1 MAAAAAEAADNAT
14 AVKIKNNTLIS
25 KKKQGLLYA
34 VLVYFLSDFCYNKT
48 VNNSIEVAMKK
59 IVAGIL
65 AHVDAGKTT
74 LAEAMLYRTGKL
86 RKIGRVDHGDTALDT
101 HTLERERGI
110 TIFASQAVFSTDKIE
125 VTLLDTPGH
134 VDFSSETERVLGV
147 LDYAILVISGLDG
160 VQAHTRTLWKLLKVY
175 NVPTF
180 VFVTKM
186 DFARKSRD
194 EIIKN
199 LNSEL
204 DGSFIDFSDISTVGE
219 ELALCSESMMEKF
232 LGGEVLTDD
241 EIAKA
246 IAARQVIPCFFGSG
260 LKTEGIDESIAAMER
275 FTLQKIYPSSFGA
288 KVFKISHDPQGV
300 RLTHIKVTGGSVKVR
315 DIINDEKVSGIRIYS
330 GAKFAASDE
339 VGAGEICVL
348 TGLDNTCNGQGLGF
362 ESSGESAVLE
372 PVMNYRIVLPKECDA
387 QTMLPKLRELE
398 EEDPQLHVSWNS
410 HLREIHVGLMGEV
423 QAEILKSI
431 VAERFGVNIDIDSG
445 RVMYKETIA
454 DTVEGVGHYEPLR
467 HYAEVHLIMEPLP
480 RGSGLLFKSDCSEDV
495 LDRNWQRLI
504 LMHLGEK
511 QHLGVLTGSPIT
523 DMKITLAAGRAHVK
537 HTEGGDFRQ
546 ATYRAVRQG
555 LMKAKSRLL
564 EPYFSFRLE
573 VPNEQIGRAISDIRM
588 KSGTFDSPEDSGGIS
603 ILKGKAPVTELNGY
617 ASEVAAYTGGRGHL
631 YCESAGYDECHN
643 AEKVIAELAYD
654 PEADLDNTP
663 DSVFCA
669 HGGGFGVKWDKVE
682 EYMHLE
688 SCLKKE
694 KPFTPS
700 VNRRNLHIDDK
711 ELEAI
716 MEREFGKPKY
726 ELYRPKEKAAD
737 EENET
742 VELSDRK
749 NYVLVDGYNVIFA
762 WDELKSLADTD
773 LGAARERLMEILC
786 NYGAYTKNDVVLVF
800 DAYKVP
806 GNTGERFDF
815 HNIHVAYTK
824 ERELG
829 DVYIERLISEI
840 GKNDRV
846 RVVTSDNLI
855 QLSAV
860 RFGVLRMSAAEFER
874 EVDSVHAKIGKF
886 LDEIREK
893 NSKTTVD
900 EITEI

>member
-1 MAAAAAEAADNAT
+1 
-14 AVKIKNNTLIS
+14 
-25 KKKQGLLYA
+25 
-34 VLVYFLSDFCYNKT
+34 
-48 VNNSIEVAMKK
+48 MKK
-59 IVAGIL
+59 IIAGIL

-101 HTLERERGI
+101 HALERERGI
-110 TIFASQAVFSTDKIE
+110 TIFASQAVFSTDKME

-134 VDFSSETERVLGV
+134 VDFSSETERTLGV

-160 VQAHTRTLWKLLKVY
+160 VQSHTLTLWKLLRLY
-175 NVPTF
+175 GVPTF

-186 DFARKSRD
+186 DFARKSRE
-194 EIIKN
+194 EIIEN

-204 DGSFIDFSDISTVGE
+204 DGDFVDFGDEAAMSEG
-219 ELALCSESMMEKF
+219 LALCSESMMEKY
-232 LGGEVLTDD
+232 LGGETIDER
-241 EIAKA
+241 EIAEA
-246 IAARQVIPCFFGSG
+246 IKLRQVFPCFFGSG
-260 LKTEGIDESIAAMER
+260 LKLDGIDEFIDALEKYTIQPEYSEA
-275 FTLQKIYPSSFGA
+275 FGA

-300 RLTHIKVTGGSVKVR
+300 RLTHIKVTGGSIKVR
-315 DIINDEKVSGIRIYS
+315 EMIGDEKISGIRIYS
-330 GAKFAASDE
+330 GAKFITADE
-339 VGAGEICVL
+339 GKSGEICAL
-348 TGLDNTCNGQGLGF
+348 TGLDKTHNGQGLGF
-362 ESSGESAVLE
+362 ESAGERPTLE
-372 PVMNYRIVLPKECDA
+372 PVMNYRVVLPDGCDA
-387 QTMLPKLRELE
+387 DTILPKLRELE
-398 EEDPQLHVSWNS
+398 EEDPQLHVTWNS
-410 HLREIHVGLMGEV
+410 HLKEIHVGLMGDV

-431 VAERFGVNIDIDSG
+431 VAERFGVKIDIDSG
-445 RVMYKETIA
+445 RVMYKETIENK
-454 DTVEGVGHYEPLR
+454 VEGIGHYEPLR

-480 RGSGLLFKSDCSEDV
+480 SGSGLVFRTDCSEDT

-523 DMKITLAAGRAHVK
+523 DMRITLAAGRAHIK

-555 LMKAKSRLL
+555 LMQAKSKLL

-573 VPNEQIGRAISDIRM
+573 VPSEQIGRAINDIRM
-588 KSGTFDSPEDSGGIS
+588 KSGSFDSPEESGGIS
-603 ILKGKAPVTELNGY
+603 VLRGRAPVTELNGY
-617 ASEVAAYTGGRGHL
+617 ASEVAAYTGGRGRL
-631 YCESAGYDECHN
+631 YCESAGYDDCHN

-654 PEADLDNTP
+654 PEADLENTP

-669 HGGGFGVKWDKVE
+669 HGGGFGVKWNKVG

-688 SCLKKE
+688 SCLEKE
-694 KPFTPS
+694 KPYTPP

-726 ELYRPKEKAAD
+726 ELYRPTAKKNDGNQTDFEMT
-737 EENET
+737 E
-742 VELSDRK
+742 RK
-749 NYVLVDGYNVIFA
+749 SYVLVDGYNVIFA

-786 NYGAYTKNDVVLVF
+786 NYSAYTKNNVVLVF

-815 HNIHVAYTK
+815 HNIHVVYTK

-829 DVYIERLISEI
+829 DVYIEKLISEI

-860 RFGVLRMSAAEFER
+860 RFGVLRMSAAEFEH

-893 NSKTTVD
+893 NPKTKID
-900 EITEI
+900 EIVK

>member
-1 MAAAAAEAADNAT
+1 
-14 AVKIKNNTLIS
+14 
-25 KKKQGLLYA
+25 
-34 VLVYFLSDFCYNKT
+34 
-48 VNNSIEVAMKK
+48 MKK
-59 IVAGIL
+59 IIAGIL

-101 HTLERERGI
+101 HALERERGI
-110 TIFASQAVFSTDKIE
+110 TIFASQAVFSTDKME

-134 VDFSSETERVLGV
+134 VDFSSETERTLGV

-160 VQAHTRTLWKLLKVY
+160 VQSHTLTLWKLLRLY
-175 NVPTF
+175 GVPTF

-186 DFARKSRD
+186 DFARKSRE
-194 EIIKN
+194 EIIEN

-204 DGSFIDFSDISTVGE
+204 DGEFVDFGDEAAMSEG
-219 ELALCSESMMEKF
+219 LALCSESMMEKY
-232 LGGEVLTDD
+232 LGGETIDER
-241 EIAKA
+241 EIAEA
-246 IAARQVIPCFFGSG
+246 IKLRQVFPCFFGSG
-260 LKTEGIDESIAAMER
+260 LKLDGIDEFIDALEKYTIQPEYSEA
-275 FTLQKIYPSSFGA
+275 FGA

-300 RLTHIKVTGGSVKVR
+300 RLTHIKVTGGSIKVR
-315 DIINDEKVSGIRIYS
+315 EMIGNEKISGIRIYS
-330 GAKFAASDE
+330 GAKFTTADE
-339 VGAGEICVL
+339 GKSGEICAL
-348 TGLDNTCNGQGLGF
+348 TGLDKTHNGQGLGF
-362 ESSGESAVLE
+362 ESAGERPTLE
-372 PVMNYRIVLPKECDA
+372 PVMNYRVVLPDGCDA
-387 QTMLPKLRELE
+387 DTILPKLRELE
-398 EEDPQLHVSWNS
+398 EEDPQLHVTWNS
-410 HLREIHVGLMGEV
+410 HLKEIHVGLMGDV

-431 VAERFGVNIDIDSG
+431 VAERFGVKIDIDSG
-445 RVMYKETIA
+445 RVMYKETIENK
-454 DTVEGVGHYEPLR
+454 VEGIGHYEPLR

-480 RGSGLLFKSDCSEDV
+480 RGSGLVFRTDCSEDT

-523 DMKITLAAGRAHVK
+523 DMRITLAAGRAHIK

-555 LMKAKSRLL
+555 LMQAKSKLL

-573 VPNEQIGRAISDIRM
+573 VPSEQIGRAINDIRM
-588 KSGTFDSPEDSGGIS
+588 KSGSFDSPEESGGIS
-603 ILKGKAPVTELNGY
+603 VLRGRAPVTELNGY
-617 ASEVAAYTGGRGHL
+617 ASEVAAYTGGRGRL
-631 YCESAGYDECHN
+631 YCESAGYDDCHN

-654 PEADLDNTP
+654 PEADLENTP

-669 HGGGFGVKWDKVE
+669 HGGGFGVKWNKVG

-688 SCLKKE
+688 SCLEKE
-694 KPFTPS
+694 KPYTPP

-716 MEREFGKPKY
+716 MEREFGKPKH
-726 ELYRPKEKAAD
+726 ELYRPTAKKND
-737 EENET
+737 ENQTDFEMTE
-742 VELSDRK
+742 RK
-749 NYVLVDGYNVIFA
+749 SYVLVDGYNVIFA

-786 NYGAYTKNDVVLVF
+786 NYSAYTKNNVVLVF

-815 HNIHVAYTK
+815 HNIHVVYTK

-829 DVYIERLISEI
+829 DVYIEKLISEI

-893 NSKTTVD
+893 NPKTKID
-900 EITEI
+900 EIVK

>member
-1 MAAAAAEAADNAT
+1 
-14 AVKIKNNTLIS
+14 
-25 KKKQGLLYA
+25 
-34 VLVYFLSDFCYNKT
+34 
-48 VNNSIEVAMKK
+48 MKK
-59 IVAGIL
+59 IIAGIL

-101 HTLERERGI
+101 HVLERERGI

-134 VDFSSETERVLGV
+134 VDFSSETERTLGV

-160 VQAHTRTLWKLLKVY
+160 VQSHTLTLWKLLRLY
-175 NVPTF
+175 GVPTF

-186 DFARKSRD
+186 DFARKSRE
-194 EIIKN
+194 EIIEN

-204 DGSFIDFSDISTVGE
+204 DGEFVDFGDEAAMSEG
-219 ELALCSESMMEKF
+219 LALCNESMMEKY
-232 LGGEVLTDD
+232 LGGETID
-241 EIAKA
+241 EREISEA
-246 IAARQVIPCFFGSG
+246 IKLRQVFPCFFGSG
-260 LKTEGIDESIAAMER
+260 LKLDGIDEFIDALEKYTIQPEYSEA
-275 FTLQKIYPSSFGA
+275 FGA

-300 RLTHIKVTGGSVKVR
+300 RLTHIKVTGGSIKVR
-315 DIINDEKVSGIRIYS
+315 EMIGDEKISGIRIYS
-330 GAKFAASDE
+330 GAKFTTADE
-339 VGAGEICVL
+339 GKSGEICAL
-348 TGLDNTCNGQGLGF
+348 TGLDKTHNGQGLGF
-362 ESSGESAVLE
+362 EAAGERPTLE
-372 PVMNYRIVLPKECDA
+372 PVMNYRVVLPDGCDA
-387 QTMLPKLRELE
+387 DTILPKLRELE
-398 EEDPQLHVSWNS
+398 EEDPQLHVTWNS
-410 HLREIHVGLMGEV
+410 HLKEIHVGLMGDV

-431 VAERFGVNIDIDSG
+431 VAERFGVKIDIDSG
-445 RVMYKETIA
+445 RVMYKETIGNK
-454 DTVEGVGHYEPLR
+454 VEGIGHYEPLR

-480 RGSGLLFKSDCSEDV
+480 RGSGLVFRTDCSEDT

-523 DMKITLAAGRAHVK
+523 DMRITLAAGRAHIK

-555 LMKAKSRLL
+555 LMQAKSKLL

-573 VPNEQIGRAISDIRM
+573 VPSEQIGRAINDIRM
-588 KSGTFDSPEDSGGIS
+588 RSGSFDSPEESGGIS
-603 ILKGKAPVTELNGY
+603 VLRGRAPVTELNGY
-617 ASEVAAYTGGRGHL
+617 ASEVAAYTGGRGRL
-631 YCESAGYDECHN
+631 YCESAGYDDCHN

-654 PEADLDNTP
+654 PEADLENTP

-669 HGGGFGVKWDKVE
+669 HGGGFGVKWNKVG

-688 SCLKKE
+688 SCLEKE
-694 KPFTPS
+694 KPYTPP

-726 ELYRPKEKAAD
+726 ELYRPTAKKNDGNQTDFEMT
-737 EENET
+737 E
-742 VELSDRK
+742 RK
-749 NYVLVDGYNVIFA
+749 SYVLVDGYNVIFA

-786 NYGAYTKNDVVLVF
+786 NYSAYTKNNVVLVF

-815 HNIHVAYTK
+815 HNIHVVYTK

-829 DVYIERLISEI
+829 DVYIEKLISEI

-893 NSKTTVD
+893 NPKTKID
-900 EITEI
+900 EIVK

>member
-1 MAAAAAEAADNAT
+1 
-14 AVKIKNNTLIS
+14 
-25 KKKQGLLYA
+25 
-34 VLVYFLSDFCYNKT
+34 
-48 VNNSIEVAMKK
+48 MKK
-59 IVAGIL
+59 IIAGIL

-101 HTLERERGI
+101 HALERERGI
-110 TIFASQAVFSTDKIE
+110 TIFASQAVFSTDKME

-134 VDFSSETERVLGV
+134 VDFSSETERTLGV

-160 VQAHTRTLWKLLKVY
+160 VQSHTLTLWKLLRLY
-175 NVPTF
+175 GVPTF

-186 DFARKSRD
+186 DFARKSRE
-194 EIIKN
+194 EIIEN

-204 DGSFIDFSDISTVGE
+204 DGEFVDFGDESAMSEG
-219 ELALCSESMMEKF
+219 LALCNESMMEKY
-232 LGGEVLTDD
+232 LGGETIDER
-241 EIAKA
+241 EIAEA
-246 IAARQVIPCFFGSG
+246 IKLRQVFPCFFGSG
-260 LKTEGIDESIAAMER
+260 LKLDGIDEFIDALEKYTIQPEYSEA
-275 FTLQKIYPSSFGA
+275 FGA

-300 RLTHIKVTGGSVKVR
+300 RLTHIKVTGGSIKVR
-315 DIINDEKVSGIRIYS
+315 EMIGDEKISGIRIYS
-330 GAKFAASDE
+330 GAKFTTADE
-339 VGAGEICVL
+339 GRSGEICAL
-348 TGLDNTCNGQGLGF
+348 TGLDKTHNGQGLGF
-362 ESSGESAVLE
+362 EAAGERPTLE
-372 PVMNYRIVLPKECDA
+372 PVMNYRVVLPDGCDA
-387 QTMLPKLRELE
+387 DTILPKLRELE
-398 EEDPQLHVSWNS
+398 EEDPQLHVTWNS
-410 HLREIHVGLMGEV
+410 HLKEIHVGLMGDV

-431 VAERFGVNIDIDSG
+431 VAERFGVKIDIDSG
-445 RVMYKETIA
+445 RVMYKETIENK
-454 DTVEGVGHYEPLR
+454 VEGIGHYEPLR

-480 RGSGLLFKSDCSEDV
+480 RGSGLVFRTDCSEDT

-523 DMKITLAAGRAHVK
+523 DMRITLAAGRAHIK

-555 LMKAKSRLL
+555 LMQAKSKLL

-573 VPNEQIGRAISDIRM
+573 VPSEQIGRAINDIRM
-588 KSGTFDSPEDSGGIS
+588 KSGSFDSPEESGGIS
-603 ILKGKAPVTELNGY
+603 VLRGRAPVTELNGY
-617 ASEVAAYTGGRGHL
+617 ASEVAAYTGGRGRL
-631 YCESAGYDECHN
+631 YCESAGYDDCHN
-643 AEKVIAELAYD
+643 AEKVIAELDYD
-654 PEADLDNTP
+654 PEADLENTP

-669 HGGGFGVKWDKVE
+669 HGGGFGVKWNKVG

-688 SCLKKE
+688 SCLEKE
-694 KPFTPS
+694 KPYTPP

-726 ELYRPKEKAAD
+726 ELYRP
-737 EENET
+737 T
-742 VELSDRK
+742 VKKNDGNQTDFEMTERK
-749 NYVLVDGYNVIFA
+749 SYVLVDGYNVIFA
-762 WDELKSLADTD
+762 WDELKSLADTN

-786 NYGAYTKNDVVLVF
+786 NYSAYTKNNVVLVF

-815 HNIHVAYTK
+815 HNIHVVYTK

-829 DVYIERLISEI
+829 DVYIEKLISEI

-893 NSKTTVD
+893 NPKTKID
-900 EITEI
+900 EIVK

>member
-1 MAAAAAEAADNAT
+1 
-14 AVKIKNNTLIS
+14 
-25 KKKQGLLYA
+25 
-34 VLVYFLSDFCYNKT
+34 
-48 VNNSIEVAMKK
+48 MKK

-134 VDFSSETERVLGV
+134 VDFSSETERTLSV

-160 VQAHTRTLWKLLKVY
+160 VQSHTLTLWKLLKFY
-175 NVPTF
+175 NIPTF

-186 DFARKSRD
+186 DFARKSRE
-194 EIIKN
+194 EIIEN

-204 DGSFIDFSDISTVGE
+204 DGEFVDFGDE
-219 ELALCSESMMEKF
+219 EAVSENMALCSESLMEKY
-232 LGGEVLTDD
+232 LSGEEIDEK
-241 EIAKA
+241 EIAEA
-246 IAARQVIPCFFGSG
+246 IKLRKIFPCFFGSG
-260 LKTEGIDESIAAMER
+260 LKLDGIDKFIKALEEYTIQPE
-275 FTLQKIYPSSFGA
+275 YPEGFGA
-288 KVFKISHDPQGV
+288 KVFKISHDSQGV
-300 RLTHIKVTGGSVKVR
+300 RLTHVKVTGGSVKVR
-315 DIINDEKVSGIRIYS
+315 EMIGDEKISGIRIYS
-330 GAKFAASDE
+330 GAKFTTADE
-339 VGAGEICVL
+339 VESGGICAL
-348 TGLDNTCNGQGLGF
+348 TGLDKTYNGQGLGF
-362 ESSGESAVLE
+362 EDAGEKPTLE
-372 PVMNYRIVLPKECDA
+372 PVMNYRVVLPDGCDA
-387 QTMLPKLRELE
+387 DTLLPKLRELE
-398 EEDPQLHVSWNS
+398 EEDPQLHVTWNS
-410 HLREIHVGLMGEV
+410 HLKEIHVGLMGEV

-431 VAERFGVNIDIDSG
+431 VAERFDVKIDIDSG
-445 RVMYKETIA
+445 RVMYKETVENK
-454 DTVEGVGHYEPLR
+454 VEGVGHYEPLR

-480 RGSGLLFKSDCSEDV
+480 RGSGLVFKTDCSEDT

-523 DMKITLAAGRAHVK
+523 DMKITLAAGRAHIK

-555 LMKAKSRLL
+555 LMQAKLKLL

-573 VPNEQIGRAISDIRM
+573 VPSEQIGRAINDIRM
-588 KSGTFDSPEDSGGIS
+588 KSGSFESPEESGGIS
-603 ILKGKAPVTELNGY
+603 VLSGRAPVTELNGY
-617 ASEVAAYTGGRGHL
+617 ASEVAAYTGGRGRL
-631 YCESAGYDECHN
+631 YCESAGYDDCHN

-654 PEADLDNTP
+654 PEADLENTP

-669 HGGGFGVKWDKVE
+669 HGGGFGVKWNKVG

-688 SCLKKE
+688 SCLEKE
-694 KPFTPS
+694 KPYTPP

-716 MEREFGKPKY
+716 MEREFGKPRY
-726 ELYRPKEKAAD
+726 ELYRPTAKKED
-737 EENET
+737 EQSNFEFAE
-742 VELSDRK
+742 RK
-749 NYVLVDGYNVIFA
+749 SYVLVDGYNVIFA

-786 NYGAYTKNDVVLVF
+786 NYSAYTKNNVVLVF

-815 HNIHVAYTK
+815 HNIHVVYTK

-829 DVYIERLISEI
+829 DVYIEKLISEI

-893 NSKTTVD
+893 NSKTKID
-900 EITEI
+900 DIIE

>member
-1 MAAAAAEAADNAT
+1 
-14 AVKIKNNTLIS
+14 
-25 KKKQGLLYA
+25 
-34 VLVYFLSDFCYNKT
+34 
-48 VNNSIEVAMKK
+48 MKK
-59 IVAGIL
+59 IIAGIL

-101 HTLERERGI
+101 HALERERGI
-110 TIFASQAVFSTDKIE
+110 TIFASQAVFSTDKME

-134 VDFSSETERVLGV
+134 VDFSSETERTLGV

-160 VQAHTRTLWKLLKVY
+160 VQSHTLTLWKLLRLY
-175 NVPTF
+175 SVPTF

-186 DFARKSRD
+186 DFARKSRE
-194 EIIKN
+194 EIIEN

-204 DGSFIDFSDISTVGE
+204 DGDFVDFGDEAAMSEG
-219 ELALCSESMMEKF
+219 LALCNESMMEKY
-232 LGGEVLTDD
+232 LGGETIDER
-241 EIAKA
+241 EIAEA
-246 IAARQVIPCFFGSG
+246 IKLRQVFPCFFGSG
-260 LKTEGIDESIAAMER
+260 LKLDGIDEFIDALEKYTIQPEYSEA
-275 FTLQKIYPSSFGA
+275 FGA

-300 RLTHIKVTGGSVKVR
+300 RLTHIKVTGGSIKVR
-315 DIINDEKVSGIRIYS
+315 EMIGDEKISGIRIYS
-330 GAKFAASDE
+330 GAKFTTADE
-339 VGAGEICVL
+339 GKSGEICAL
-348 TGLDNTCNGQGLGF
+348 TGLDKTHNGQGLGF
-362 ESSGESAVLE
+362 EAAGERPTLE
-372 PVMNYRIVLPKECDA
+372 PVMNYRVVLPDGCDA
-387 QTMLPKLRELE
+387 DTILPKLRELE
-398 EEDPQLHVSWNS
+398 EEDPQLHVTWNS
-410 HLREIHVGLMGEV
+410 HLKEIHVGLMGDV

-431 VAERFGVNIDIDSG
+431 VAERFGVKIDIDSG
-445 RVMYKETIA
+445 RVMYKETIENK
-454 DTVEGVGHYEPLR
+454 VEGIGHYEPLR

-480 RGSGLLFKSDCSEDV
+480 RGSGLVFRTDCSEDT

-523 DMKITLAAGRAHVK
+523 DMRITLAAGRAHIK

-555 LMKAKSRLL
+555 LMQAKSKLL

-573 VPNEQIGRAISDIRM
+573 VPSEQIGRAINDIRM
-588 KSGTFDSPEDSGGIS
+588 KSGSFDSPEESGGIS
-603 ILKGKAPVTELNGY
+603 VLRGRAPVTELNGY
-617 ASEVAAYTGGRGHL
+617 ASEVAAYTGGRGRL
-631 YCESAGYDECHN
+631 YCESAGYDDCHN
-643 AEKVIAELAYD
+643 AEKVIAELDYD
-654 PEADLDNTP
+654 PEADLENTP

-669 HGGGFGVKWDKVE
+669 HGGGFGVKWNKVG

-688 SCLKKE
+688 SCLEKE
-694 KPFTPS
+694 KPYTPP

-726 ELYRPKEKAAD
+726 ELYRPTAKKNDGNQTDFEMT
-737 EENET
+737 E
-742 VELSDRK
+742 RK
-749 NYVLVDGYNVIFA
+749 SYVLVDGYNVIFA

-786 NYGAYTKNDVVLVF
+786 NYSAYTKNNVVLVF

-815 HNIHVAYTK
+815 HNIHVVYTK

-829 DVYIERLISEI
+829 DVYIEKLISEI

-893 NSKTTVD
+893 NPKTKID
-900 EITEI
+900 EIVK

>member
-1 MAAAAAEAADNAT
+1 
-14 AVKIKNNTLIS
+14 
-25 KKKQGLLYA
+25 
-34 VLVYFLSDFCYNKT
+34 
-48 VNNSIEVAMKK
+48 MKK

-134 VDFSSETERVLGV
+134 VDFSSETERTLSV

-160 VQAHTRTLWKLLKVY
+160 VQSHTLTLWKLLKLY

-186 DFARKSRD
+186 DFARKSRE
-194 EIIKN
+194 EIIEN

-204 DGSFIDFSDISTVGE
+204 DGEFVDFCDEAAMAES
-219 ELALCSESMMEKF
+219 LALCSESLMEKY
-232 LGGEVLTDD
+232 LGGETIDEK
-241 EIAKA
+241 EIAKTVKM
-246 IAARQVIPCFFGSG
+246 RQVFPCFFGSG
-260 LKTEGIDESIAAMER
+260 LKLDGIDEFISALEKY
-275 FTLQKIYPSSFGA
+275 TVEPEYPEAFGA

-315 DIINDEKVSGIRIYS
+315 EMIGDEKISGIRLYS
-330 GAKFAASDE
+330 GAKFTTADE
-339 VGAGEICVL
+339 VKSGEICAL
-348 TGLDNTCNGQGLGF
+348 TGLDKTRNGQGIGF
-362 ESSGESAVLE
+362 EAAGEKPTLE
-372 PVMNYRIVLPKECDA
+372 PVMNYRVVLPPECDA
-387 QTMLPKLRELE
+387 DTLLPKLRELE
-398 EEDPQLHVSWNS
+398 EEDPQLHVTWNS
-410 HLREIHVGLMGEV
+410 HLKEIHVGLMGEV

-431 VAERFGVNIDIDSG
+431 VAERFGIKIDIDSG
-445 RVMYKETIA
+445 RVMYKETIEN
-454 DTVEGVGHYEPLR
+454 TVEGVGHYEPLR

-480 RGSGLLFKSDCSEDV
+480 RGGGLVLKTDCSEDT

-523 DMKITLAAGRAHVK
+523 DMKITLAAGRAHIK

-555 LMKAKSRLL
+555 LMQAKSKLL

-573 VPNEQIGRAISDIRM
+573 VPSEQIGRAINDIRM
-588 KSGTFDSPEDSGGIS
+588 KLGSFDSPEESGGMS
-603 ILKGKAPVTELNGY
+603 VLRGKAPVTELNGY
-617 ASEVAAYTGGRGHL
+617 ASEVAAYTGGRGRL
-631 YCESAGYDECHN
+631 YCESAGYDDCHN
-643 AEKVIAELAYD
+643 AEKVIAEMNYN

-669 HGGGFGVKWDKVE
+669 HGGGFAVKWNKVG

-688 SCLKKE
+688 SCLEKE
-694 KPFTPS
+694 KPYTPP

-726 ELYRPKEKAAD
+726 ELYRTTARNEEATAD
-737 EENET
+737 I
-742 VELSDRK
+742 ELTERK

-773 LGAARERLMEILC
+773 LGAARERLMEIMC
-786 NYGAYTKNDVVLVF
+786 NYSAYTKNNVVLVF

-806 GNTGERFDF
+806 GNKGERFDF
-815 HNIHVAYTK
+815 HNIHVVYTK

-829 DVYIERLISEI
+829 DVYIEKLISEI

-893 NSKTTVD
+893 NPKTKID
-900 EITEI
+900 EII

>member
-1 MAAAAAEAADNAT
+1 
-14 AVKIKNNTLIS
+14 
-25 KKKQGLLYA
+25 
-34 VLVYFLSDFCYNKT
+34 
-48 VNNSIEVAMKK
+48 MKK
-59 IVAGIL
+59 IIAGIL

-101 HTLERERGI
+101 HALERERGI
-110 TIFASQAVFSTDKIE
+110 TIFASQAVFSTDKME

-134 VDFSSETERVLGV
+134 VDFSSETERTLGV

-160 VQAHTRTLWKLLKVY
+160 VQSHTLTLWKLLRLY
-175 NVPTF
+175 GVPTF

-186 DFARKSRD
+186 DFARKSRE
-194 EIIKN
+194 EIIEN

-204 DGSFIDFSDISTVGE
+204 DGEFVDFGDETAMSEG
-219 ELALCSESMMEKF
+219 LALCSESMMEKY
-232 LGGEVLTDD
+232 LGGETIDER
-241 EIAKA
+241 EIAEA
-246 IAARQVIPCFFGSG
+246 IKLRQVFPCFFGSG
-260 LKTEGIDESIAAMER
+260 LKLDGIDEFIDALEKYTIQLEYSEA
-275 FTLQKIYPSSFGA
+275 FGA

-300 RLTHIKVTGGSVKVR
+300 RLTHIKVTGGSIKVR
-315 DIINDEKVSGIRIYS
+315 EMIGDEKISGIRIYS
-330 GAKFAASDE
+330 GAKFTTADE
-339 VGAGEICVL
+339 GKSGEICAL
-348 TGLDNTCNGQGLGF
+348 TGLDKTHNGQGLGF
-362 ESSGESAVLE
+362 EAAGERPTLE
-372 PVMNYRIVLPKECDA
+372 PVMNYRVVLPDGCDA
-387 QTMLPKLRELE
+387 DTILPKLRELE
-398 EEDPQLHVSWNS
+398 EEDPQLHVTWNS
-410 HLREIHVGLMGEV
+410 HLKEIHVGLMGDV

-431 VAERFGVNIDIDSG
+431 VAERFGVKIDIDSG
-445 RVMYKETIA
+445 RVMYKETIENK
-454 DTVEGVGHYEPLR
+454 VEGIGHYEPLR

-480 RGSGLLFKSDCSEDV
+480 RGSGLVFRTDCSEDT

-511 QHLGVLTGSPIT
+511 QHLGVMTGSPIT
-523 DMKITLAAGRAHVK
+523 DMRITLAAGRAHIK

-555 LMKAKSRLL
+555 LMQAKSKLL

-573 VPNEQIGRAISDIRM
+573 VPSEQIGRAINDIRM
-588 KSGTFDSPEDSGGIS
+588 KSGSFDSPEESGGIS
-603 ILKGKAPVTELNGY
+603 VLRGRAPVTELNGY
-617 ASEVAAYTGGRGHL
+617 ASEVAAYTGGRGRL
-631 YCESAGYDECHN
+631 YCESAGYDDCHN

-654 PEADLDNTP
+654 PEADLENTP

-669 HGGGFGVKWDKVE
+669 HGGGFGVKWNKVG

-688 SCLKKE
+688 SCLEKE
-694 KPFTPS
+694 KPYTPP

-726 ELYRPKEKAAD
+726 ELYRP
-737 EENET
+737 T
-742 VELSDRK
+742 VKKNDGNQTDFEMTERK
-749 NYVLVDGYNVIFA
+749 SYVLVDGYNVIFA

-786 NYGAYTKNDVVLVF
+786 NYSAYTKNNVVLVF

-815 HNIHVAYTK
+815 HNIHVVYTK

-829 DVYIERLISEI
+829 DVYIEKLISEI

-893 NSKTTVD
+893 NPKTKID
-900 EITEI
+900 EIVK

>member
-1 MAAAAAEAADNAT
+1 
-14 AVKIKNNTLIS
+14 
-25 KKKQGLLYA
+25 
-34 VLVYFLSDFCYNKT
+34 
-48 VNNSIEVAMKK
+48 MKK
-59 IVAGIL
+59 IIAGIL

-101 HTLERERGI
+101 HALERERGI
-110 TIFASQAVFSTDKIE
+110 TIFASQAVFSTDKME

-134 VDFSSETERVLGV
+134 VDFSSETERTLGV

-160 VQAHTRTLWKLLKVY
+160 VQSHTLTLWKLLRLY
-175 NVPTF
+175 GVPTF

-186 DFARKSRD
+186 DFARKSRE
-194 EIIKN
+194 EIIEN

-204 DGSFIDFSDISTVGE
+204 DGEFVDFGDEASMSEG
-219 ELALCSESMMEKF
+219 LALCSESMMEKY
-232 LGGEVLTDD
+232 LGGETIDER
-241 EIAKA
+241 EIAEA
-246 IAARQVIPCFFGSG
+246 IKLRQVFPCFFGSG
-260 LKTEGIDESIAAMER
+260 LKLDGIDEFIDALEKYTIQPEYSEA
-275 FTLQKIYPSSFGA
+275 FGA

-300 RLTHIKVTGGSVKVR
+300 RLTHIKVTGGSIKVR
-315 DIINDEKVSGIRIYS
+315 EMIGDEKISGIRIYS
-330 GAKFAASDE
+330 GAKFTTADE
-339 VGAGEICVL
+339 GKSGEICAL
-348 TGLDNTCNGQGLGF
+348 TGLDKTHNGQGLGF
-362 ESSGESAVLE
+362 EAVGERPTLE
-372 PVMNYRIVLPKECDA
+372 PVMNYRVVLPDGCDA
-387 QTMLPKLRELE
+387 DTILPKLRELE
-398 EEDPQLHVSWNS
+398 EEDPQLHVTWNS
-410 HLREIHVGLMGEV
+410 HLKEIHVGLMGDV

-431 VAERFGVNIDIDSG
+431 VAERFGVKIDIDSG
-445 RVMYKETIA
+445 RVMYKETIENK
-454 DTVEGVGHYEPLR
+454 VEGIGHYEPLR

-480 RGSGLLFKSDCSEDV
+480 RGSGLVFRTDCSEDT

-523 DMKITLAAGRAHVK
+523 DMRITLAAGRAHIK

-555 LMKAKSRLL
+555 LMQAKSKLL

-573 VPNEQIGRAISDIRM
+573 VPSEQIGRAINDIRM
-588 KSGTFDSPEDSGGIS
+588 KSGSFDSPEESGGIS
-603 ILKGKAPVTELNGY
+603 VLRGRAPVTELNGY
-617 ASEVAAYTGGRGHL
+617 ASEVAAYTGGRGRL
-631 YCESAGYDECHN
+631 YCESAGYDDCHN

-654 PEADLDNTP
+654 PEADLENTP

-669 HGGGFGVKWDKVE
+669 HGGGFGVKWNKVG

-688 SCLKKE
+688 SCLEKE
-694 KPFTPS
+694 KPYTPP

-726 ELYRPKEKAAD
+726 ELYRP
-737 EENET
+737 T
-742 VELSDRK
+742 VKKNDGNQTDFEMTERK
-749 NYVLVDGYNVIFA
+749 SYVLVDGYNVIFA
-762 WDELKSLADTD
+762 WDELKSLADTN

-786 NYGAYTKNDVVLVF
+786 NYSAYTKNSVVLVF

-815 HNIHVAYTK
+815 HNIHVVYTK

-829 DVYIERLISEI
+829 DVYIEKLISEI

-893 NSKTTVD
+893 NPKTKID
-900 EITEI
+900 EIVK

>member
-1 MAAAAAEAADNAT
+1 
-14 AVKIKNNTLIS
+14 
-25 KKKQGLLYA
+25 
-34 VLVYFLSDFCYNKT
+34 
-48 VNNSIEVAMKK
+48 MKK
-59 IVAGIL
+59 IIAGIL

-101 HTLERERGI
+101 HALERERGI
-110 TIFASQAVFSTDKIE
+110 TIFASQAVFSTDKME

-134 VDFSSETERVLGV
+134 VDFSSETERTLGV

-160 VQAHTRTLWKLLKVY
+160 VQSHTLTLWKLLRLY
-175 NVPTF
+175 GVPTF

-186 DFARKSRD
+186 DFARKRRE
-194 EIIKN
+194 EIIEN

-204 DGSFIDFSDISTVGE
+204 DGDFVDFGDEAAMSEG
-219 ELALCSESMMEKF
+219 LALCSESMMEKY
-232 LGGEVLTDD
+232 LGGETIDER
-241 EIAKA
+241 EIAEA
-246 IAARQVIPCFFGSG
+246 IKLRQVFPCFFGSG
-260 LKTEGIDESIAAMER
+260 LKLDGIDEFIDALEKYTIQPEYSEA
-275 FTLQKIYPSSFGA
+275 FGA

-300 RLTHIKVTGGSVKVR
+300 RLTHIKVTGGSIKVR
-315 DIINDEKVSGIRIYS
+315 EMIGDEKISGIRIYS
-330 GAKFAASDE
+330 GAKFTTADE
-339 VGAGEICVL
+339 GKSGEICAL
-348 TGLDNTCNGQGLGF
+348 TGLDKTHNGQGLGF
-362 ESSGESAVLE
+362 EAAGERPTLE
-372 PVMNYRIVLPKECDA
+372 PVMNYRVVLPDGCDA
-387 QTMLPKLRELE
+387 DTILPKLRELE
-398 EEDPQLHVSWNS
+398 EEDPQLHVTWNS
-410 HLREIHVGLMGEV
+410 HLKEIHVGLMGDV

-431 VAERFGVNIDIDSG
+431 VAERFGVKIDIDSG
-445 RVMYKETIA
+445 RVMYKETIENK
-454 DTVEGVGHYEPLR
+454 VEGIGHYEPLR

-480 RGSGLLFKSDCSEDV
+480 RGSGLVFRTDCSEDT

-523 DMKITLAAGRAHVK
+523 DMRITLAAGRAHIK

-555 LMKAKSRLL
+555 LMQAKSKLL

-573 VPNEQIGRAISDIRM
+573 VPSEQIGRAINDIRM
-588 KSGTFDSPEDSGGIS
+588 KSGSFDSPEESGGIS
-603 ILKGKAPVTELNGY
+603 VLRGRAPVTELNGY
-617 ASEVAAYTGGRGHL
+617 ASEVAAYTGGRGRL
-631 YCESAGYDECHN
+631 YCESAGYDDCHN
-643 AEKVIAELAYD
+643 AEKVIAELDYD
-654 PEADLDNTP
+654 PEADLENTP

-669 HGGGFGVKWDKVE
+669 HGGGFGVKWNKVG

-688 SCLKKE
+688 SCLEKE
-694 KPFTPS
+694 KPYTPP

-726 ELYRPKEKAAD
+726 ELYRP
-737 EENET
+737 T
-742 VELSDRK
+742 VKKNDGNQTDFEMTERK
-749 NYVLVDGYNVIFA
+749 SYVLVDGYNVIFA

-786 NYGAYTKNDVVLVF
+786 NYSAYTKNNVVLVF

-829 DVYIERLISEI
+829 DVYIEKLISEI

-893 NSKTTVD
+893 NPKTKID
-900 EITEI
+900 EIVK

>member
-1 MAAAAAEAADNAT
+1 
-14 AVKIKNNTLIS
+14 
-25 KKKQGLLYA
+25 
-34 VLVYFLSDFCYNKT
+34 
-48 VNNSIEVAMKK
+48 MKK
-59 IVAGIL
+59 IIAGIL

-101 HTLERERGI
+101 HALERERGI
-110 TIFASQAVFSTDKIE
+110 TIFASQAVFSTDKME

-134 VDFSSETERVLGV
+134 VDFSSETERTLGV

-160 VQAHTRTLWKLLKVY
+160 VQSHTLTLWKLLRLY
-175 NVPTF
+175 GVPTF

-186 DFARKSRD
+186 DFARKSRE
-194 EIIKN
+194 EIIEN

-204 DGSFIDFSDISTVGE
+204 DGEFVDFGDEAAMSEG
-219 ELALCSESMMEKF
+219 LALCSESMMEKY
-232 LGGEVLTDD
+232 LGGETIDER
-241 EIAKA
+241 EIAEA
-246 IAARQVIPCFFGSG
+246 IKLRQVFPCFFGSG
-260 LKTEGIDESIAAMER
+260 LKLDGIDEFIEALEKYTIPPEYSEA
-275 FTLQKIYPSSFGA
+275 FGA

-300 RLTHIKVTGGSVKVR
+300 RLTHIKVTGGSIKVR
-315 DIINDEKVSGIRIYS
+315 EMIGDEKISGIRIYS
-330 GAKFAASDE
+330 GAKFTTADE
-339 VGAGEICVL
+339 GKSGEICAL
-348 TGLDNTCNGQGLGF
+348 TGLDKTHNGQGLGF
-362 ESSGESAVLE
+362 ESAGERPTLE
-372 PVMNYRIVLPKECDA
+372 PVMNYRVVLPDGCDA
-387 QTMLPKLRELE
+387 DTILPKLRELE
-398 EEDPQLHVSWNS
+398 EEDPQLHVTWNS
-410 HLREIHVGLMGEV
+410 HLKEIHVGLMGDV

-431 VAERFGVNIDIDSG
+431 VAERFGVKIDIDSG
-445 RVMYKETIA
+445 RVMYKETIENK
-454 DTVEGVGHYEPLR
+454 VEGIGHYEPLR

-480 RGSGLLFKSDCSEDV
+480 RGSGLVFRTDCSEDT

-523 DMKITLAAGRAHVK
+523 DMRITLAAGRAHIK

-555 LMKAKSRLL
+555 LMQAKSKLL

-573 VPNEQIGRAISDIRM
+573 VPSEQIGRAINDIRM
-588 KSGTFDSPEDSGGIS
+588 KSGSFDSPEESGGIS
-603 ILKGKAPVTELNGY
+603 VLSGRAPVTELNGY
-617 ASEVAAYTGGRGHL
+617 ASEVAAYTGGRGRL
-631 YCESAGYDECHN
+631 YCESAGYDDCHN

-654 PEADLDNTP
+654 PEADLENTP

-669 HGGGFGVKWDKVE
+669 HGGGFGVKWNKVG

-688 SCLKKE
+688 SCLEKE
-694 KPFTPS
+694 KPYTPP

-726 ELYRPKEKAAD
+726 ELYRP
-737 EENET
+737 T
-742 VELSDRK
+742 VKKNDGNQTDFEMTERK
-749 NYVLVDGYNVIFA
+749 SYVLVDGYNVIFA
-762 WDELKSLADTD
+762 WDELKNLADTD

-786 NYGAYTKNDVVLVF
+786 NYSAYTKNNVVLVF

-815 HNIHVAYTK
+815 HNIHVVYTK

-829 DVYIERLISEI
+829 DVYIEKLISEI

-886 LDEIREK
+886 LNEIREK
-893 NSKTTVD
+893 NPKTKID
-900 EITEI
+900 EIVK

>member
-1 MAAAAAEAADNAT
+1 
-14 AVKIKNNTLIS
+14 
-25 KKKQGLLYA
+25 
-34 VLVYFLSDFCYNKT
+34 
-48 VNNSIEVAMKK
+48 MKK
-59 IVAGIL
+59 IIAGIL

-101 HTLERERGI
+101 HALERERGI
-110 TIFASQAVFSTDKIE
+110 TIFASQAVFSTDKME

-134 VDFSSETERVLGV
+134 VDFSSETERTLGV

-160 VQAHTRTLWKLLKVY
+160 VQSHTLTLWKLLRLY
-175 NVPTF
+175 GVPTF

-186 DFARKSRD
+186 DFARKSRE
-194 EIIKN
+194 EIIEN

-204 DGSFIDFSDISTVGE
+204 DGDFVDFGDEAAMSEG
-219 ELALCSESMMEKF
+219 LALCSESMMEKY
-232 LGGEVLTDD
+232 LGGETIDER
-241 EIAKA
+241 EIAEA
-246 IAARQVIPCFFGSG
+246 IKLRQVFPCFFGSG
-260 LKTEGIDESIAAMER
+260 LKLDGIDEFIDALEKYTIQPEYSEA
-275 FTLQKIYPSSFGA
+275 FGA

-300 RLTHIKVTGGSVKVR
+300 RLTHIKVTGGSIKVR
-315 DIINDEKVSGIRIYS
+315 EMIGNEKISGIRIYS
-330 GAKFAASDE
+330 GAKFTTADE
-339 VGAGEICVL
+339 GKSGEICAL
-348 TGLDNTCNGQGLGF
+348 TGLDKTHNGQGLGF
-362 ESSGESAVLE
+362 EAAGERPTLE
-372 PVMNYRIVLPKECDA
+372 PVMNYRVVLPDGCDA
-387 QTMLPKLRELE
+387 DTILPKLRELE
-398 EEDPQLHVSWNS
+398 EEDPQLHVTWNS
-410 HLREIHVGLMGEV
+410 HLKEIHVGLMGDV

-431 VAERFGVNIDIDSG
+431 VAERFGVKIDIDSG
-445 RVMYKETIA
+445 RVMYKETIENK
-454 DTVEGVGHYEPLR
+454 VEGIGHYEPLR

-480 RGSGLLFKSDCSEDV
+480 RGSGLVFRTDCNEDT

-523 DMKITLAAGRAHVK
+523 DMRITLAAGRAHIK

-555 LMKAKSRLL
+555 LMQAKSKLL

-573 VPNEQIGRAISDIRM
+573 VPSEQIGRAINDIRM
-588 KSGTFDSPEDSGGIS
+588 KSGSFDSPEESDGIS
-603 ILKGKAPVTELNGY
+603 VLRGRAPVTELNGY
-617 ASEVAAYTGGRGHL
+617 ASEVAAYTGGRGRL
-631 YCESAGYDECHN
+631 YCESAGYDDCHN

-654 PEADLDNTP
+654 PEADLENTP

-669 HGGGFGVKWDKVE
+669 HGGGFGVKWNKVG

-688 SCLKKE
+688 SCLEKE
-694 KPFTPS
+694 KPYTPP

-726 ELYRPKEKAAD
+726 ELYRPTAKKNDGNQTDFEMT
-737 EENET
+737 E
-742 VELSDRK
+742 RK
-749 NYVLVDGYNVIFA
+749 SYVLVDGYNVIFA

-786 NYGAYTKNDVVLVF
+786 NYSAYTKNNVVLVF

-815 HNIHVAYTK
+815 HNIHVVYTK

-829 DVYIERLISEI
+829 DVYIEKLISEI

-893 NSKTTVD
+893 NPKTKID
-900 EITEI
+900 EIVK

>member
-1 MAAAAAEAADNAT
+1 
-14 AVKIKNNTLIS
+14 
-25 KKKQGLLYA
+25 
-34 VLVYFLSDFCYNKT
+34 
-48 VNNSIEVAMKK
+48 MKK
-59 IVAGIL
+59 IIAGIL

-101 HTLERERGI
+101 HALERERGI
-110 TIFASQAVFSTDKIE
+110 TIFASQAVFSTDKME

-134 VDFSSETERVLGV
+134 VDFSSETERTLGV

-160 VQAHTRTLWKLLKVY
+160 VQSHTLTLWKLLRLY
-175 NVPTF
+175 GVPTF

-186 DFARKSRD
+186 DFARKSRE
-194 EIIKN
+194 EIIEN

-204 DGSFIDFSDISTVGE
+204 DGEFVDFGDEAAMSEG
-219 ELALCSESMMEKF
+219 LALCSESMMEKY
-232 LGGEVLTDD
+232 LGGETIDER
-241 EIAKA
+241 EIAEA
-246 IAARQVIPCFFGSG
+246 IKLRQVFPCFFGSG
-260 LKTEGIDESIAAMER
+260 LKLDGIDEFIDALEKYTIQPEYSEA
-275 FTLQKIYPSSFGA
+275 FGA

-300 RLTHIKVTGGSVKVR
+300 RLTHIKVTGGSIKVR
-315 DIINDEKVSGIRIYS
+315 EMIGDEKISGIRIYS
-330 GAKFAASDE
+330 GAKFTTADE
-339 VGAGEICVL
+339 GKSGEICAL
-348 TGLDNTCNGQGLGF
+348 TGLDKTHNGQGLGF
-362 ESSGESAVLE
+362 ESAGERPTLE
-372 PVMNYRIVLPKECDA
+372 PVMNYRVVLPDGCDA
-387 QTMLPKLRELE
+387 DTILPKLRELE
-398 EEDPQLHVSWNS
+398 EEDPQLHVTWNS
-410 HLREIHVGLMGEV
+410 HLKEIHVGLMGDV

-431 VAERFGVNIDIDSG
+431 VAERFGVKIDIDSG
-445 RVMYKETIA
+445 RVMYKETIENK
-454 DTVEGVGHYEPLR
+454 VEGIGHYEPLR

-480 RGSGLLFKSDCSEDV
+480 RGSGLVFRTDCSEDT

-523 DMKITLAAGRAHVK
+523 DMRITLAAGRAHIK

-555 LMKAKSRLL
+555 LMQAKSKLL

-573 VPNEQIGRAISDIRM
+573 VPSEQIGRAINDIRM
-588 KSGTFDSPEDSGGIS
+588 KSGSFDSPEESGGIS
-603 ILKGKAPVTELNGY
+603 VLRGRAPVTELNGY
-617 ASEVAAYTGGRGHL
+617 ASEVAAYTGGRGRL
-631 YCESAGYDECHN
+631 YCESAGYDDCHN
-643 AEKVIAELAYD
+643 AEKVIAEPAYD
-654 PEADLDNTP
+654 PEADLENTP

-669 HGGGFGVKWDKVE
+669 HGGGFGVKWDKVG

-688 SCLKKE
+688 SCLEKE
-694 KPFTPS
+694 KPYTPP

-726 ELYRPKEKAAD
+726 ELYRP
-737 EENET
+737 T
-742 VELSDRK
+742 VKKNDGNQTDFEMTERK
-749 NYVLVDGYNVIFA
+749 SYVLVDGYNVIFA

-786 NYGAYTKNDVVLVF
+786 NYSAYTKNNVVLVF

-815 HNIHVAYTK
+815 HNIHVVYTK

-829 DVYIERLISEI
+829 DVYIEKLISEI

-893 NSKTTVD
+893 NPKTKID
-900 EITEI
+900 EIVK

>member
-1 MAAAAAEAADNAT
+1 
-14 AVKIKNNTLIS
+14 
-25 KKKQGLLYA
+25 
-34 VLVYFLSDFCYNKT
+34 
-48 VNNSIEVAMKK
+48 MKK
-59 IVAGIL
+59 IIAGIL

-101 HTLERERGI
+101 HALERERGI
-110 TIFASQAVFSTDKIE
+110 TIFASQAVFSTDKME

-134 VDFSSETERVLGV
+134 VDFSSETERTLGV

-160 VQAHTRTLWKLLKVY
+160 VQSHTLTLWKLLRLY
-175 NVPTF
+175 GVPTF

-186 DFARKSRD
+186 DFARKSRE
-194 EIIKN
+194 EIIEN

-204 DGSFIDFSDISTVGE
+204 DGEFVDFGDEAVMSEG
-219 ELALCSESMMEKF
+219 LALCSESMMEKY
-232 LGGEVLTDD
+232 LGGETIDER
-241 EIAKA
+241 EIAEA
-246 IAARQVIPCFFGSG
+246 IKLRQVFPCFFGSG
-260 LKTEGIDESIAAMER
+260 LKLDGIDEFIDALEKYTIQPEYSEA
-275 FTLQKIYPSSFGA
+275 FGA

-300 RLTHIKVTGGSVKVR
+300 RLTHIKVTGGSIKVR
-315 DIINDEKVSGIRIYS
+315 EMIGDEKISGIRIYS
-330 GAKFAASDE
+330 GAKFTTADE
-339 VGAGEICVL
+339 GKSGEICAL
-348 TGLDNTCNGQGLGF
+348 TGLDKTHNGQGLGF
-362 ESSGESAVLE
+362 EAAGERPTLE
-372 PVMNYRIVLPKECDA
+372 PVMNYRVVLPDGCDA
-387 QTMLPKLRELE
+387 DTILPKLRELE
-398 EEDPQLHVSWNS
+398 EEDPQLHVTWNS
-410 HLREIHVGLMGEV
+410 HLKEIHVGLMGDV

-431 VAERFGVNIDIDSG
+431 VAERFGVKIDIDSG
-445 RVMYKETIA
+445 RVMYKETIENK
-454 DTVEGVGHYEPLR
+454 VEGIGHYEPLR

-480 RGSGLLFKSDCSEDV
+480 RGSGLVFRTDCSEDT

-523 DMKITLAAGRAHVK
+523 DMRITLAAGRAHIK

-555 LMKAKSRLL
+555 LMQAKSKLL

-573 VPNEQIGRAISDIRM
+573 VPSEQIGRAINDIRM
-588 KSGTFDSPEDSGGIS
+588 RSGSFDSPEESGGIS
-603 ILKGKAPVTELNGY
+603 VLRGRAPVTELNGY
-617 ASEVAAYTGGRGHL
+617 ASEVAAYTGGRGRL
-631 YCESAGYDECHN
+631 YCESAGYDDCHN

-654 PEADLDNTP
+654 PEADLENTP

-669 HGGGFGVKWDKVE
+669 HGGGFGVKWNKVG

-688 SCLKKE
+688 SCLEKE
-694 KPFTPS
+694 KPYTPP

-726 ELYRPKEKAAD
+726 ELYRP
-737 EENET
+737 T
-742 VELSDRK
+742 VKKNDGNQTDFEMTERK
-749 NYVLVDGYNVIFA
+749 SYVLVDGYNVIFA
-762 WDELKSLADTD
+762 WDELKNLADTD

-786 NYGAYTKNDVVLVF
+786 NYSAYTKNNVVLVF

-815 HNIHVAYTK
+815 HNIHVVYTK

-829 DVYIERLISEI
+829 DVYIEKLISEI

-886 LDEIREK
+886 LNEIREK
-893 NSKTTVD
+893 NPKTKID
-900 EITEI
+900 EIVK

>member
-1 MAAAAAEAADNAT
+1 
-14 AVKIKNNTLIS
+14 
-25 KKKQGLLYA
+25 
-34 VLVYFLSDFCYNKT
+34 
-48 VNNSIEVAMKK
+48 MKK
-59 IVAGIL
+59 IIAGIL

-101 HTLERERGI
+101 HALERERGI
-110 TIFASQAVFSTDKIE
+110 TIFASQAVFSTDKME

-134 VDFSSETERVLGV
+134 VDFSSETERTLGV

-160 VQAHTRTLWKLLKVY
+160 VQSHTLTLWKLLRLY
-175 NVPTF
+175 GVPTF

-186 DFARKSRD
+186 DFARKSRE
-194 EIIKN
+194 EIIEN

-204 DGSFIDFSDISTVGE
+204 DGEFVDFGDEAAMSEG
-219 ELALCSESMMEKF
+219 LALCSESMMEKY
-232 LGGEVLTDD
+232 LGGETIDER
-241 EIAKA
+241 EIAEA
-246 IAARQVIPCFFGSG
+246 IKLRQVFPCFFGSG
-260 LKTEGIDESIAAMER
+260 LKLDGIDEFIDALEKYTIQPEYSEA
-275 FTLQKIYPSSFGA
+275 FGA

-300 RLTHIKVTGGSVKVR
+300 RLTHIKVTGGSIKVR
-315 DIINDEKVSGIRIYS
+315 EMIGDEKIRGIRIYS
-330 GAKFAASDE
+330 GAKFTTADE
-339 VGAGEICVL
+339 GKSGEICAL
-348 TGLDNTCNGQGLGF
+348 TGLDKTHNGQGLGF
-362 ESSGESAVLE
+362 EAAGERPTLE
-372 PVMNYRIVLPKECDA
+372 PVMNYRVVLPDGCDA
-387 QTMLPKLRELE
+387 DTILPKLRELE
-398 EEDPQLHVSWNS
+398 EEDPQLHVTWNS
-410 HLREIHVGLMGEV
+410 HLKEIHVGLMGDV

-431 VAERFGVNIDIDSG
+431 VAERFGVKIDIDSG
-445 RVMYKETIA
+445 RVMYKETIENK
-454 DTVEGVGHYEPLR
+454 VEGIGHYEPLR

-480 RGSGLLFKSDCSEDV
+480 RGSGLVFRTDCSEDT

-523 DMKITLAAGRAHVK
+523 DMRITLAAGRAHIK

-555 LMKAKSRLL
+555 LMQAKSKLV

-573 VPNEQIGRAISDIRM
+573 VPSEQIGRAINDIRM
-588 KSGTFDSPEDSGGIS
+588 KSGSFDSPEESGGIS
-603 ILKGKAPVTELNGY
+603 VLRGRAPVTELNGY
-617 ASEVAAYTGGRGHL
+617 ASEVAAYTGGRGRL
-631 YCESAGYDECHN
+631 YCESAGYDDCHN

-654 PEADLDNTP
+654 PEADLENTP

-669 HGGGFGVKWDKVE
+669 HGGGFGVKWNKVG

-688 SCLKKE
+688 SCLEKE
-694 KPFTPS
+694 KPYTPP

-726 ELYRPKEKAAD
+726 ELYRPTAKKNDGNQTDFEMT
-737 EENET
+737 E
-742 VELSDRK
+742 RK
-749 NYVLVDGYNVIFA
+749 SYVLVDGYNVIFA

-773 LGAARERLMEILC
+773 LGAARERLMGILC
-786 NYGAYTKNDVVLVF
+786 NYSAYTKNNVVLVF

-815 HNIHVAYTK
+815 HNIHVVYTK

-829 DVYIERLISEI
+829 DVYIEKLISEI

-893 NSKTTVD
+893 NPKTKID
-900 EITEI
+900 EIVK

>member
-1 MAAAAAEAADNAT
+1 
-14 AVKIKNNTLIS
+14 
-25 KKKQGLLYA
+25 
-34 VLVYFLSDFCYNKT
+34 
-48 VNNSIEVAMKK
+48 MKK
-59 IVAGIL
+59 IIAGIL

-101 HTLERERGI
+101 HALERERGI
-110 TIFASQAVFSTDKIE
+110 TIFASQAVFSTDKME

-134 VDFSSETERVLGV
+134 VDFSSETERTLGV

-160 VQAHTRTLWKLLKVY
+160 VQSHTLTLWKLLRLY
-175 NVPTF
+175 GVPTF

-186 DFARKSRD
+186 DFARKSRE
-194 EIIKN
+194 EIIEN

-204 DGSFIDFSDISTVGE
+204 DGDFVDFGDEAAMSEG
-219 ELALCSESMMEKF
+219 LALCNESMMEKY
-232 LGGEVLTDD
+232 LGGETIDER
-241 EIAKA
+241 EIAEA
-246 IAARQVIPCFFGSG
+246 IKLRQVFPCFFGSG
-260 LKTEGIDESIAAMER
+260 LKLDGIDEFIDALEKYTIQPEYSEA
-275 FTLQKIYPSSFGA
+275 FGA

-300 RLTHIKVTGGSVKVR
+300 RLTHIKVTGGSIKVR
-315 DIINDEKVSGIRIYS
+315 EMIGDEKISGIRIYS
-330 GAKFAASDE
+330 GAKFTTADE
-339 VGAGEICVL
+339 GRSGEICAL
-348 TGLDNTCNGQGLGF
+348 TGLDKTHNGQGLGF
-362 ESSGESAVLE
+362 EAAGERPTLE
-372 PVMNYRIVLPKECDA
+372 PVMNYRVVLPDGCDA
-387 QTMLPKLRELE
+387 DTILPKLRELE
-398 EEDPQLHVSWNS
+398 EEDPQLHVTWNS
-410 HLREIHVGLMGEV
+410 HLKEIHVGLMGDV

-431 VAERFGVNIDIDSG
+431 VAERFGVKIDIDSG
-445 RVMYKETIA
+445 RVMYKETIVNK
-454 DTVEGVGHYEPLR
+454 VEGIGHYEPLR

-480 RGSGLLFKSDCSEDV
+480 RGSGLVFRTDCSEDT

-523 DMKITLAAGRAHVK
+523 DMRITLAAGRAHIK

-555 LMKAKSRLL
+555 LMQAKSKLL

-573 VPNEQIGRAISDIRM
+573 VPSEQIGRAINDIRM
-588 KSGTFDSPEDSGGIS
+588 KSGSFDSPEESGGIS
-603 ILKGKAPVTELNGY
+603 VLRGRAPVTELNGY
-617 ASEVAAYTGGRGHL
+617 ASEVAAYTGGRGRL
-631 YCESAGYDECHN
+631 YCESAGYDDCHN

-654 PEADLDNTP
+654 PEADLENTP

-669 HGGGFGVKWDKVE
+669 HGGGFGVKWNKVG

-688 SCLKKE
+688 SCLEKE
-694 KPFTPS
+694 KPYTPP

-726 ELYRPKEKAAD
+726 ELYRPTAKKNDGNQTDFEMT
-737 EENET
+737 E
-742 VELSDRK
+742 RK
-749 NYVLVDGYNVIFA
+749 SYVLVDGYNVIFA

-786 NYGAYTKNDVVLVF
+786 NYSAYTKNNVVLVF

-815 HNIHVAYTK
+815 HNIHVVYTK

-829 DVYIERLISEI
+829 DVYIEKLISEI

-893 NSKTTVD
+893 NPKTKID
-900 EITEI
+900 EIVK

>member
-1 MAAAAAEAADNAT
+1 
-14 AVKIKNNTLIS
+14 
-25 KKKQGLLYA
+25 
-34 VLVYFLSDFCYNKT
+34 
-48 VNNSIEVAMKK
+48 MKK

-134 VDFSSETERVLGV
+134 VDFSSETERTLSV

-160 VQAHTRTLWKLLKVY
+160 VQSHTLTLWKLLKLY

-186 DFARKSRD
+186 DFARKSRE
-194 EIIKN
+194 EIIEN

-204 DGSFIDFSDISTVGE
+204 DGEFVDFCDEATMAEG
-219 ELALCSESMMEKF
+219 LALCSESLMEKY
-232 LGGEVLTDD
+232 LGGETIDEK

-246 IAARQVIPCFFGSG
+246 VKMRQVFPCFFGSG
-260 LKTEGIDESIAAMER
+260 LKLDGIDEFISALEKY
-275 FTLQKIYPSSFGA
+275 TVESEYPEAFGA

-315 DIINDEKVSGIRIYS
+315 EMIGDEKISGIRLYS
-330 GAKFAASDE
+330 GAKFTTADE
-339 VGAGEICVL
+339 VKSGEICAL
-348 TGLDNTCNGQGLGF
+348 TGLDKTHNGQGIGF
-362 ESSGESAVLE
+362 EAAGEKPTLE
-372 PVMNYRIVLPKECDA
+372 PVMNYRVVLPPECDA
-387 QTMLPKLRELE
+387 DTLLPKLRELE
-398 EEDPQLHVSWNS
+398 EEDPQLHVTWNS
-410 HLREIHVGLMGEV
+410 HLKEIHVGLMGEV

-431 VAERFGVNIDIDSG
+431 VSERFGVKIDIDSG
-445 RVMYKETIA
+445 RVMYKETIEN
-454 DTVEGVGHYEPLR
+454 TVEGVGHYEPLR

-480 RGSGLLFKSDCSEDV
+480 RGGGLVLKTDCSEDT

-523 DMKITLAAGRAHVK
+523 DMKITLAAGRAHIK

-555 LMKAKSRLL
+555 LMQAKSRLL

-573 VPNEQIGRAISDIRM
+573 VPSEQIGRAINDIRM
-588 KSGTFDSPEDSGGIS
+588 KSGSFDSPEESGGMS
-603 ILKGKAPVTELNGY
+603 VLRGKAPVTELNGY
-617 ASEVAAYTGGRGHL
+617 ASEVAAYTGGRGRL
-631 YCESAGYDECHN
+631 YCESAGYDDCHN
-643 AEKVIAELAYD
+643 AEKVIAEMNYN

-669 HGGGFGVKWDKVE
+669 HGGGFAVKWNRVE

-688 SCLKKE
+688 SCLEKE
-694 KPFTPS
+694 KPYTPP

-726 ELYRPKEKAAD
+726 ELYRTTARNEEATAD
-737 EENET
+737 I
-742 VELSDRK
+742 ELTERK

-762 WDELKSLADTD
+762 WDELKSLADTN
-773 LGAARERLMEILC
+773 LGAARERLMEIMC
-786 NYGAYTKNDVVLVF
+786 NYSAYTKNNVVLVF

-806 GNTGERFDF
+806 GNKGERFDF
-815 HNIHVAYTK
+815 HNIHVVYTK

-829 DVYIERLISEI
+829 DVYIEKLISEI

-874 EVDSVHAKIGKF
+874 EVDLVHAKIGKF

-893 NSKTTVD
+893 NPKTKID
-900 EITEI
+900 EII

>member
-1 MAAAAAEAADNAT
+1 
-14 AVKIKNNTLIS
+14 
-25 KKKQGLLYA
+25 
-34 VLVYFLSDFCYNKT
+34 
-48 VNNSIEVAMKK
+48 MKK
-59 IVAGIL
+59 IIAGIL

-101 HTLERERGI
+101 HALERERGI
-110 TIFASQAVFSTDKIE
+110 TIFASQAVFSTDKME

-134 VDFSSETERVLGV
+134 VDFSSETERTLGV

-160 VQAHTRTLWKLLKVY
+160 VQSHTLTLWKLLRLY
-175 NVPTF
+175 GVPTF

-186 DFARKSRD
+186 DFARKSRE
-194 EIIKN
+194 EIIEN

-204 DGSFIDFSDISTVGE
+204 DGDFVDFGDEAAMSEG
-219 ELALCSESMMEKF
+219 LALCSESMIEKY
-232 LGGEVLTDD
+232 LGGETIDER
-241 EIAKA
+241 EIAEA
-246 IAARQVIPCFFGSG
+246 IKLRQVFPCFFGSG
-260 LKTEGIDESIAAMER
+260 LKLDGIDEFIDALEKYTIQPEYSEA
-275 FTLQKIYPSSFGA
+275 FGA

-300 RLTHIKVTGGSVKVR
+300 RLTHIKVTGGSIKVR
-315 DIINDEKVSGIRIYS
+315 EMIGDEKISGIRIYS
-330 GAKFAASDE
+330 GAKFTTADE
-339 VGAGEICVL
+339 GKSGEICAL
-348 TGLDNTCNGQGLGF
+348 TGLDKTHNGQGLGF
-362 ESSGESAVLE
+362 EAAGERPMLE
-372 PVMNYRIVLPKECDA
+372 PVMNYRVVLPDGCDA
-387 QTMLPKLRELE
+387 DTILPKLRELE
-398 EEDPQLHVSWNS
+398 EEDPQLHVTWNS
-410 HLREIHVGLMGEV
+410 HLKEIHVGLMGDV

-431 VAERFGVNIDIDSG
+431 VAERFGVKIDIDSG
-445 RVMYKETIA
+445 RVMYKETIENK
-454 DTVEGVGHYEPLR
+454 VEGIGHYEPLR

-480 RGSGLLFKSDCSEDV
+480 RGSGLVFRTDCSEDT

-523 DMKITLAAGRAHVK
+523 DMRITLAAGRAHIK

-555 LMKAKSRLL
+555 LMQAKSKLL

-573 VPNEQIGRAISDIRM
+573 VPSEQIGRAINDIRM
-588 KSGTFDSPEDSGGIS
+588 KSGSFDSPEESGGIS
-603 ILKGKAPVTELNGY
+603 VLRGRAPVTELNGY
-617 ASEVAAYTGGRGHL
+617 ASEVAAYTGGRGRL
-631 YCESAGYDECHN
+631 YCESAGYDDCHN

-654 PEADLDNTP
+654 PEADLENTP

-669 HGGGFGVKWDKVE
+669 HGGGFGVKWNKVG

-688 SCLKKE
+688 SCLEKE
-694 KPFTPS
+694 KPYTPP

-726 ELYRPKEKAAD
+726 ELYRPTAKKNDGNQTDFEMT
-737 EENET
+737 E
-742 VELSDRK
+742 RK
-749 NYVLVDGYNVIFA
+749 SYVLVDGYNVIFA

-786 NYGAYTKNDVVLVF
+786 NYSAYTKNNVVLVF

-806 GNTGERFDF
+806 GSTGERFDF
-815 HNIHVAYTK
+815 HNVHVVYTK

-829 DVYIERLISEI
+829 DVYIEKLISEI

-893 NSKTTVD
+893 NPKTKID
-900 EITEI
+900 EIVK

>member
-1 MAAAAAEAADNAT
+1 
-14 AVKIKNNTLIS
+14 
-25 KKKQGLLYA
+25 
-34 VLVYFLSDFCYNKT
+34 
-48 VNNSIEVAMKK
+48 MKK
-59 IVAGIL
+59 IIAGIL

-101 HTLERERGI
+101 HALERERGI
-110 TIFASQAVFSTDKIE
+110 TIFASQAVFSTDKME

-134 VDFSSETERVLGV
+134 VDFSSETERTLGV

-160 VQAHTRTLWKLLKVY
+160 VQSHTLTLWKLLRLY
-175 NVPTF
+175 GVPTF

-186 DFARKSRD
+186 DFARKSRE
-194 EIIKN
+194 EIIEN

-204 DGSFIDFSDISTVGE
+204 DGDFVDFGDEAAMSEG
-219 ELALCSESMMEKF
+219 LALCSESMMEKY
-232 LGGEVLTDD
+232 LGGETIDER
-241 EIAKA
+241 EIAEA
-246 IAARQVIPCFFGSG
+246 IKLRQVFPCFFGSG
-260 LKTEGIDESIAAMER
+260 LKLDGIDEFIDALEKYTIQPEYSEA
-275 FTLQKIYPSSFGA
+275 FGA

-300 RLTHIKVTGGSVKVR
+300 RLTHIKVTGGSIKVR
-315 DIINDEKVSGIRIYS
+315 EMIGDEKISGIRIYS
-330 GAKFAASDE
+330 GAKFTTADE
-339 VGAGEICVL
+339 GKSGEICAL
-348 TGLDNTCNGQGLGF
+348 TGLDKTHNGQGLGF
-362 ESSGESAVLE
+362 EAAGERPTLE
-372 PVMNYRIVLPKECDA
+372 PVMNYRVVLPDGCDA
-387 QTMLPKLRELE
+387 DTILPKLRELE
-398 EEDPQLHVSWNS
+398 EEDPQLHVTWNS
-410 HLREIHVGLMGEV
+410 HLKEIHVGLMGDV

-431 VAERFGVNIDIDSG
+431 VAERFGVKIDIDSG
-445 RVMYKETIA
+445 RVMYKETIENK
-454 DTVEGVGHYEPLR
+454 VEGIGHYEPLR

-480 RGSGLLFKSDCSEDV
+480 RGSGLVFRTDCSEDT

-523 DMKITLAAGRAHVK
+523 DMRITLAAGRAHIK

-555 LMKAKSRLL
+555 LMQAKSKLL

-573 VPNEQIGRAISDIRM
+573 VPSEQIGRAINDIRM
-588 KSGTFDSPEDSGGIS
+588 KSGSFDSPEESGGIS
-603 ILKGKAPVTELNGY
+603 VLSGRAPVTELNGY
-617 ASEVAAYTGGRGHL
+617 ASEVAAYTGGRGRL
-631 YCESAGYDECHN
+631 YCESAGYDDCHN

-654 PEADLDNTP
+654 PEADLENTP

-669 HGGGFGVKWDKVE
+669 HGGGFGVKWNKVG

-688 SCLKKE
+688 SCLEKE
-694 KPFTPS
+694 KPYTPP

-726 ELYRPKEKAAD
+726 ELYRP
-737 EENET
+737 T
-742 VELSDRK
+742 VKKNDGNQTDFEMTERK
-749 NYVLVDGYNVIFA
+749 SYVLVDGYNVIFA

-786 NYGAYTKNDVVLVF
+786 NYSAYTKNNVVLVF

-815 HNIHVAYTK
+815 HNIHVVYTK

-829 DVYIERLISEI
+829 DVYIEKLISEI

-893 NSKTTVD
+893 NPKTKID
-900 EITEI
+900 EIVK